1 MLGFQSIEQRFEREL
16 EGVPVTGLK
25 RRWVTEKQLHTF
37 EVSCFSLTVSRLGTF
52 GMLPRLGDC
61 HAYHQHHHGMKREI
75 GHFGLETLLGHTGQS
90 RHKLLH
96 CFG

>member
-1 MLGFQSIEQRFEREL
+1 
-16 EGVPVTGLK
+16 
-25 RRWVTEKQLHTF
+25 
-37 EVSCFSLTVSRLGTF
+37 
-52 GMLPRLGDC
+52 
-61 HAYHQHHHGMKREI
+61 MKREI